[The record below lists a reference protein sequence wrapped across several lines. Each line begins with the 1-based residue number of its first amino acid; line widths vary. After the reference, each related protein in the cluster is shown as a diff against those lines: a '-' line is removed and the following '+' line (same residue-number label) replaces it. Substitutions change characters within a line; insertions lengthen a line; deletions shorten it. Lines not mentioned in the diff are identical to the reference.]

1 MIKKTGRGSINYNNT
16 LRDGMKL
23 FKNFLMY
30 LWNRDY
36 GVSRMDVVLLV
47 VLLAVTLAYTAE
59 GVLFAA
65 RN

>member
-1 MIKKTGRGSINYNNT
+1 
-16 LRDGMKL
+16 MKL

-47 VLLAVTLAYTAE
+47 VLLAVTLVYTAE